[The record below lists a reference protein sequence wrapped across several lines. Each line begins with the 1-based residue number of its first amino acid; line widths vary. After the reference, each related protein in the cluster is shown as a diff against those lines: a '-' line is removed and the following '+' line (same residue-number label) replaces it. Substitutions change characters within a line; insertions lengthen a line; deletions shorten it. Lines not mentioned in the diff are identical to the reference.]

1 MPLDDRLIELVSRAH
16 DGSPHPVVCVLPDL
30 TIAYANTAAEAEA
43 GAGSLVG
50 TRCHDSLAGSPA
62 PCAGC
67 MARSVFED
75 GKARTRTRHT
85 TGTAGP
91 ERWIIEHWQP
101 VLDEHGDVACVIK
114 TSRDDTEN
122 RLALRTEGSPGHLAA
137 ERDRMQEFL
146 DATAAVIMTID
157 SDGVVTRINRTG
169 RAVLGREESEILGK
183 NWLEDFVP
191 LEQRDECR
199 ERFRKVMS
207 GDFDVADSPC
217 EHDVVRPDGS
227 VRRVEWHNAVMHD
240 ESGTISGMLCSGID
254 VTRRLEAE
262 EELRFRSTVLDKAND
277 AVVVHDPVGTPV
289 YANQRVCAMCGYS
302 REEFLGLEPFGW
314 LDPEHREV
322 HETVREALSRT
333 GAAIFETLY
342 LARDGTR
349 IPVEVHATAT
359 EVSGLEVIVTAG
371 RDISDRKRSEQ
382 SMTRLAFYDPLT
394 GLANRALFLDRLRH
408 ASSASRR
415 TGERL
420 AVAFVD
426 LDHFKQIN
434 DSLGHPTGDAVL
446 MEIARRIKSRMR
458 DADTVARLGGDEFT
472 VLMSGIGT
480 AEDAERVAAK
490 LLECFREP
498 VTVSGREVFVT
509 ASIGVALGSAEE
521 QEDVGALLG
530 RADTAMYRA
539 KRGGRDTY
547 CLHDAAI
554 TDESRELFG
563 LKNDLHG
570 AVERG
575 ELELRFLPIVRV
587 ADGVVTG
594 LEALMRWNHPEM
606 GQIAPSTFLPLAEE
620 SELIVEIGT
629 WAMRRACEHFGQWRT
644 QGLLSEARLT
654 VNLSARQFADPT
666 LARRIGTL
674 LYENGFEPSALE
686 LEITEGTFR
695 TGEGLHATWNELRDL
710 GVRISID
717 DFGRGHSSLDQLLR
731 FEVDALKIDREF
743 VRGLGREARSTAVCR
758 AVISIAR
765 QLGITVV
772 AEGVE
777 TRIQHACLRAEK
789 CDEMQG
795 YLISPA
801 LPAASL
807 EPLLREP
814 SLMHWR
820 NLSSAR
826 QGRAR

>member
-1 MPLDDRLIELVSRAH
+1 MPLDDRLLELVDRVHGDAQN
-16 DGSPHPVVCVLPDL
+16 PVVCIMPDL
-30 TIAYANTAAEAEA
+30 RIGYANAAAGREA
-43 GAGSLVG
+43 GVTPEALTGSI
-50 TRCHDSLAGSPA
+50 CHESLAGSPL

-67 MARSVFED
+67 LAQEVFGDATARS
-75 GKARTRTRHT
+75 RTRHT
-85 TGTAGP
+85 SGP
-91 ERWIIEHWQP
+91 SGSERWIVEHWQP
-101 VLDEHGDVACVIK
+101 IVDEAGAVACVLKI
-114 TSRDDTEN
+114 SYDETEE
-122 RLALRTEGSPGHLAA
+122 RRSTLAIPSGEADA
-137 ERDRMQEFL
+137 ERDRVEEFL
-146 DATAAVIMTID
+146 DATAAIIMVLD
-157 SDGVVTRINRTG
+157 PDGIVRRINRTG
-169 RAVLGREESEILGK
+169 TEILGRDADQIVGTD
-183 NWLEDFVP
+183 WFEEFVP

-199 ERFRKVMS
+199 ERLRRLLQ
-207 GDFDVADSPC
+207 GDESAADAPC
-217 EHDVVRPDGS
+217 EHDVQRPDGS
-227 VRRVEWHNAVMHD
+227 TRHVEWHYALVRD
-240 ESGTISGMLCSGID
+240 ESGAVSTLLCSGID
-254 VTRRLEAE
+254 VTRRLAAE
-262 EELRFRSTVLDKAND
+262 EELRFRSAVLDKAND
-277 AVVVHDPVGTPV
+277 AVVVHDPVGVPV
-289 YANQRVCAMCGYS
+289 YANQRVCSMCGYT
-302 REEFLGLEPFGW
+302 RDQFLALEPFGW

-322 HETVREALSRT
+322 HETVREALART

-359 EVSGLEVIVTAG
+359 EVGGRNVIVTAG
-371 RDISDRKRSEQ
+371 RDVTERKRSEQ
-382 SMTRLAFYDPLT
+382 AMTRLAFYDPLT

-408 ASSASRR
+408 AASASRR

-426 LDHFKQIN
+426 LDHFKTIN

-446 MEIARRIKSRMR
+446 MEVARRIKARLR

-472 VLMSGIGT
+472 VLMSGIAT
-480 AEDAERVAAK
+480 ADDAERVAAK

-498 VTVSGREVFVT
+498 VTVSGREIFVT
-509 ASIGVALGSAEE
+509 GSIGVALGSTEE
-521 QEDVGALLG
+521 TEDVGALLG

-539 KRGGRDTY
+539 KHGGRDTY
-547 CLHDAAI
+547 CLHDSTLTEEA
-554 TDESRELFG
+554 RELFG

-570 AVERG
+570 AAERG
-575 ELELRFLPIVRV
+575 ELELRYLPIVRV
-587 ADGVVTG
+587 SDGVVTG
-594 LEALMRWNHPEM
+594 VEALIRWNHPEM

-620 SELIVEIGT
+620 SELIVEIGI
-629 WAMRRACEHFGQWRT
+629 WAIRSACEQFGQWRST
-644 QGLLSEARLT
+644 GLLREARLT

-695 TGEGLHATWNELRDL
+695 TGESLHTIWNELRDL

-731 FEVDALKIDREF
+731 FEVDAIKIDREF
-743 VRGLGREARSTAVCR
+743 VRGLGRDARSTAVCR

-777 TRIQHACLRAEK
+777 TRIQHACLRAEH

-801 LPAASL
+801 LPGASL

-814 SLMHWR
+814 GFTHWR
-820 NLSSAR
+820 EQPSPRS
-826 QGRAR
+826 

>member
-1 MPLDDRLIELVSRAH
+1 MPLDERLMELVDRAH
-16 DGSPHPVVCVLPDL
+16 GGSPHPVVCVLPDL
-30 TIAYANTAAEAEA
+30 TIAYANPAAEKEAEA
-43 GAGSLVG
+43 APGSLIG
-50 TRCHDSLAGSPA
+50 SRCHDSLASLPA

-67 MARSVFED
+67 MARAVFAD
-75 GKARTRTRHT
+75 GTERERTRHA
-85 TGTAGP
+85 TGP
-91 ERWIIEHWQP
+91 NEVERWTIESWQP
-101 VLDEHGDVACVIK
+101 LRDEHGEIACVVE
-114 TSRDDTEN
+114 TRRDMTAE
-122 RLALRTEGSPGHLAA
+122 RLAERAAGATVELQA
-137 ERDRMQEFL
+137 ERDRMQHFL
-146 DATAAVIMTID
+146 DATAAVIMTLD
-157 SDGVVTRINRTG
+157 ADGIVTRINRTG
-169 RAVLGREESEILGK
+169 REVLGREASEILGK
-183 NWLEDFVP
+183 SWLDEFVP

-199 ERFRKVMS
+199 ERFRKVMN
-207 GDFDVADSPC
+207 GDFTAADTPC
-217 EHDVVRPDGS
+217 EHDITRPDGS
-227 VRRVEWHNAVMHD
+227 IRRVEWHNAVMHD
-240 ESGTISGMLCSGID
+240 ESGAVTGMLCSGID
-254 VTRRLEAE
+254 VTRRLAAE
-262 EELRFRSTVLDKAND
+262 EELRFRSAVLDKAND
-277 AVVVHDPVGTPV
+277 AVVVHDPVGSPV

-302 REEFLGLEPFGW
+302 RNEFLELEPFGW
-314 LDPEHREV
+314 LDTEHREV
-322 HETVREALSRT
+322 HETVREALART

-359 EVSGLEVIVTAG
+359 EVGGRNVIVTAG
-371 RDISDRKRSEQ
+371 RDISDRKRAEQ
-382 SMTRLAFYDPLT
+382 AMTRLAFYDPLT

-408 ASSASRR
+408 ASSASKR

-426 LDHFKQIN
+426 LDHFKTIN

-446 MEIARRIKSRMR
+446 MEIARRVKSRLR

-472 VLMSGIGT
+472 VLMSGIATGD
-480 AEDAERVAAK
+480 DAERVAAK

-498 VTVSGREVFVT
+498 VTVSGREIFVT
-509 ASIGVALGSAEE
+509 ASIGVALSSTDD

-539 KRGGRDTY
+539 KHGGRDTY
-547 CLHDAAI
+547 CLHDAAL

-563 LKNDLHG
+563 LKNELHG
-570 AVERG
+570 AAERD
-575 ELELRFLPIVRV
+575 ELDLRFLPIVRV
-587 ADGVVTG
+587 SDGVVTG
-594 LEALMRWNHPEM
+594 MEALIRWNHPEM

-620 SELIVEIGT
+620 SELVVEIGA
-629 WAMRRACEHFGQWRT
+629 WAIRHACEQFGAWRS
-644 QGLLSEARLT
+644 QGLLADARLT

-666 LARRIGTL
+666 LAHRIGTL

-695 TGEGLHATWNELRDL
+695 SGESLHSIWNELRDL

-731 FEVDALKIDREF
+731 FEVDAIKIDREF
-743 VRGLGREARSTAVCR
+743 VRGLGRDARSTAVCR

-777 TRIQHACLRAEK
+777 TRIQHACLRAEH

-801 LPAASL
+801 LPAAQL
-807 EPLLREP
+807 EPLLHEP
-814 SLMHWR
+814 NLMHWR
-820 NLSSAR
+820 EQPSAHR
-826 QGRAR
+826 